1 MTKGQ
6 AKAAEKIDVLQ
17 GTLDLMILQTL
28 ESMGPLHGYGIA
40 RRIEQ
45 ISEDILKL
53 NEGTVYASLMRLQ
66 HQRWISAS
74 WGASENNRKAKFYAI
89 TRAGRRQLAKEAE
102 NWQRIAG
109 VIARLLR
116 TTEQS

>member
-1 MTKGQ
+1 MHLLPSVTYRRCQITGT
-6 AKAAEKIDVLQ
+6 AKQKR
-17 GTLDLMILQTL
+17 
-28 ESMGPLHGYGIA
+28 ESPVESPLKS
-40 RRIEQ
+40 R
-45 ISEDILKL
+45 
-53 NEGTVYASLMRLQ
+53 
-66 HQRWISAS
+66 
-74 WGASENNRKAKFYAI
+74 NNRKAKFYAI